1 MGAIARS
8 IRAVLA
14 SVVAL
19 LPLLAAAD
27 PAAWRLA
34 GRNGGE
40 VALLGSIHVLRDK
53 DYPLPPM
60 VDALYARADDLV
72 MELDLDDLDASVL
85 QSGLLGAA
93 MLPPGKTLHDVLE
106 PRVYELMQQHAGEIG
121 LPIASLERI
130 EPWFISI
137 ALLDEGLRRQGF
149 RADLGLE
156 QYVLGKARKD
166 RKSIAGLESLQA
178 QVAIF
183 DGLAPQAQQALL
195 EQTLR
200 EIETAEGLLNELAD
214 AWRAGRLEELTNQ
227 LIGEFDEFP
236 GLYASLITDR
246 NRRWVPEI
254 ERLLGDGHRH
264 LVIVGAVHLVGKDGV
279 IEMLRARGLR
289 AERVQ

>member
-1 MGAIARS
+1 VGALARS
-8 IRAVLA
+8 SRTLLA
-14 SVVAL
+14 AIVAL

-40 VALLGSIHVLRDK
+40 VALLGSIHVLRES
-53 DYPLPPM
+53 DYPLPPL
-60 VDALYARADDLV
+60 VDTLYAHADDLV
-72 MELDLDDLDASVL
+72 MELDLDDLDASAM
-85 QSGLLGAA
+85 QSGLLAAA
-93 MLPPGKTLHDVLE
+93 MLPQGKTLHDVLD
-106 PRVYELMQQHAGEIG
+106 PRVYGLMERHAGEIG
-121 LPIASLERI
+121 LPIASLERV

-149 RADLGLE
+149 RADLGVE

-195 EQTLR
+195 EQTLH
-200 EIETAEGLLNELAD
+200 EIETADGTLNELAD
-214 AWRAGRLEELTNQ
+214 AWRAGRLEELTDQ
-227 LIGEFDEFP
+227 LIGEFDDFP
-236 GLYASLITDR
+236 GLYAALITDR

-279 IEMLRARGLR
+279 IAMLGARGHR

>member
-1 MGAIARS
+1 MS
-8 IRAVLA
+8 RALLA

-27 PAAWRLA
+27 PAAWRLV

-40 VALLGSIHVLRDK
+40 VALLGSIHVLRDT
-53 DYPLPPM
+53 DYPLPAT

-85 QSGLLGAA
+85 QSGLLAA
-93 MLPPGKTLHDVLE
+93 SVLPPGKTLRDVLDPE
-106 PRVYELMQQHAGEIG
+106 VYRLTEQHMRTIG
-121 LPIASLERI
+121 LPIATLEHV

-137 ALLDEGLRRQGF
+137 VLLDEGLRRQGF

-166 RKSIAGLESLQA
+166 RKPIEGLESLQA

-183 DGLAPQAQQALL
+183 DGLPPKSQEALL
-195 EQTLR
+195 ERTLR
-200 EIETAEGLLNELAD
+200 EIDAADGTLTELAD
-214 AWRAGRLEELTNQ
+214 AWRDGRLDELTDQ
-227 LIGEFDEFP
+227 LIGEFDDFP
-236 GLYASLITDR
+236 GLYAALITDR
-246 NRRWVPEI
+246 NRRWVPQI
-254 ERLLGDGHRH
+254 ERLLADGHRH

-279 IEMLRARGLR
+279 IEMLRARGHG
-289 AERVQ
+289 AERVR

>member
-1 MGAIARS
+1 VT
-8 IRAVLA
+8 RALLG
-14 SVVAL
+14 SLVAL

-40 VALLGSIHVLRDK
+40 VALLGSIHVLRDS
-53 DYPLPPM
+53 DYPLPAT

-85 QSGLLGAA
+85 QSGLLAA
-93 MLPPGKTLHDVLE
+93 SVLPPGKTLRDVLDPE
-106 PRVYELMQQHAGEIG
+106 VYRLTEQHVGAAG
-121 LPIASLERI
+121 LPIAALERV
-130 EPWFISI
+130 EPWFIAI
-137 ALLDEGLRRQGF
+137 VLLDEGLRRQGF

-166 RKSIAGLESLQA
+166 RKAIAGLESLQA

-183 DGLAPQAQQALL
+183 DGLSAPTQQALL

-200 EIETAEGLLNELAD
+200 EIDSADRTLEELAD
-214 AWRAGRLEELTNQ
+214 AWRDGRLDELTDQ
-227 LIGEFDEFP
+227 LIGEFDDFP
-236 GLYASLITDR
+236 GLYDSLITDR

-254 ERLLGDGHRH
+254 ERLLGDGRRH

-279 IEMLRARGLR
+279 IELLRARGHP
-289 AERVQ
+289 AERVK

>member
-1 MGAIARS
+1 VGALGRS
-8 IRAVLA
+8 SRTLLA
-14 SVVAL
+14 SIVAL
-19 LPLLAAAD
+19 LPLLATAD

-40 VALLGSIHVLRDK
+40 VALLGSIHVLRDS

-60 VDALYARADDLV
+60 VDKLYAGADDLV

-85 QSGLLGAA
+85 QSGLLTAA
-93 MLPPGKTLHDVLE
+93 MLPPGKTLRDVLSPE
-106 PRVYELMQQHAGEIG
+106 VYQLTERHVAEIG
-121 LPIASLERI
+121 LPAASLERV

-137 ALLDEGLRRQGF
+137 VVLDEGLRRQGF

-166 RKSIAGLESLQA
+166 RKAITGLESLQT

-183 DGLAPQAQQALL
+183 DGLAPREQQALL

-200 EIETAEGLLNELAD
+200 EIETADGTLDELAD
-214 AWRAGRLEELTNQ
+214 AWRAGKLEELTGQ
-227 LIGEFDEFP
+227 LIGEFDDFP
-236 GLYASLITDR
+236 GLYAALITDR
-246 NRRWVPEI
+246 NGRWVPEI

-279 IEMLRARGLR
+279 IEMLRARGHR
-289 AERVQ
+289 IERVQ